1 MHVSTDINPGGY
13 IFSRSQGG
21 GSAVKSETQIQNAI
35 RVALSEIGIVRRNNV
50 GTYLT
55 PYGKP
60 IVIGIPG
67 EPDLTLFTKTGETIF
82 IEIKTPAGRQSA
94 KQKHF
99 QKVVES
105 YGFRYMIMRSVSDA
119 EKFVSSKL
127 KAVE

>member
-1 MHVSTDINPGGY
+1 M
-13 IFSRSQGG
+13 
-21 GSAVKSETQIQNAI
+21 KSETQIQNAI
-35 RVALSEIGIVRRNNV
+35 RAVLSEIGIVRRNNV

-82 IEIKTPAGRQSA
+82 IEIKTPTGRQNQ

-105 YGFRYMIMRSVSDA
+105 YGFRYMIMRSVENA
-119 EKFVSSKL
+119 EKLIQEVQN
-127 KAVE
+127 E

>member
-1 MHVSTDINPGGY
+1 MQKN
-13 IFSRSQGG
+13 
-21 GSAVKSETQIQNAI
+21 ETAIQNVI
-35 RVALSEIGIVRRNNV
+35 RAVLSEIGIVRRNNV

-82 IEIKTPAGRQSA
+82 IEIKTPTGRQSE

-105 YGFRYMIMRSVSDA
+105 YGFRYVILRSAEDA
-119 EKFVSSKL
+119 KKL
-127 KAVE
+127 IQEVRNE

>member
-1 MHVSTDINPGGY
+1 MQKN
-13 IFSRSQGG
+13 
-21 GSAVKSETQIQNAI
+21 ETAIQNVI
-35 RVALSEIGIVRRNNV
+35 RAVLSEIGIVRRNNV

-82 IEIKTPAGRQSA
+82 IEIKTPTGRQSE

-105 YGFRYMIMRSVSDA
+105 YGFRYIIMRSVEDA
-119 EKFVSSKL
+119 KKL
-127 KAVE
+127 IQEVRNE

>member
-1 MHVSTDINPGGY
+1 MQKN
-13 IFSRSQGG
+13 
-21 GSAVKSETQIQNAI
+21 ETAIQNVI
-35 RVALSEIGIVRRNNV
+35 RAVLSEIGIVRRNNV

-82 IEIKTPAGRQSA
+82 IEIKTPTGRQSE

-105 YGFRYMIMRSVSDA
+105 YGFRYIIMRSVEDA
-119 EKFVSSKL
+119 KKL
-127 KAVE
+127 IQEVQNE